1 MRAAFQFHWHQLSQ
15 IPFSAASVFSHFSST
30 LAQSACA
37 RARPSCVLDLVEPA
51 FARDGW
57 CDVDFPSFKEL
68 NA

>member
-15 IPFSAASVFSHFSST
+15 IPSSAVSVFSHFSST
-30 LAQSACA
+30 PVQPACA
-37 RARPSCVLDLVEPA
+37 RARPSYVLDLVEPA

-57 CDVDFPSFKEL
+57 CNVDFPSFKEL

>member
-15 IPFSAASVFSHFSST
+15 IPLSAASVFSHSSST
-30 LAQSACA
+30 PARPACV
-37 RARPSCVLDLVEPA
+37 RARHSCVLDVVEPA

-57 CDVDFPSFKEL
+57 CGVDFPSFKEL